1 MTGTK
6 EKKQKPL
13 LTETVKFEVFSA
25 WDFMPPGSY
34 YIRDAAGNYVFFKT
48 SNRAIAQDHVNK
60 EYGKGKYTVI
70 PTKIDKTKSKLE
82 SGGLSCTG
90 TATRRGQQK
99 R

>member
-1 MTGTK
+1 MAETK
-6 EKKQKPL
+6 EKKPKPL

-25 WDFMPPGSY
+25 WDFMPPGSF

-48 SNRAIAQDHVNK
+48 SSRTIAQDHVNK

-70 PTKIDKTKSKLE
+70 PTKIEKTKSKLE

-90 TATRRGQQK
+90 TATRRGQK